1 MTGVFD
7 ALAADRGR
15 LERASAAQ
23 RVAEVLRDHITEGLL
38 APGTRLSEEALGEA
52 LTVSRNTLREA
63 FRLLADERLVV
74 HELNRGVFVRILE
87 PADVADI
94 YTLRLALETA
104 GVRSL
109 RCAAPERLAA
119 VRAALNRAEAAEA
132 IGDWVTVGTADL
144 HFHQA
149 VAGIAGSERI
159 DECMARLVAE
169 LRLAFAAVPS
179 ARGLHAPFLR
189 RNQTLT
195 GLLESGEIDD
205 AEVELTSYLNDA
217 RAVIVRAMA
226 GSAMAGSAMAD
237 SVMTDGSMAGDATAG
252 SAMTDGAR

>member
-15 LERASAAQ
+15 LDRASAAQ
-23 RVAEVLRDHITEGLL
+23 RVADVLRDHITEGLL

-74 HELNRGVFVRILE
+74 HKMNRGVFVRILE
-87 PADVADI
+87 PDDVADI

-104 GVRSL
+104 GVRAL
-109 RCAAPERLAA
+109 RSATPERLAA
-119 VRAALNRAEAAEA
+119 VRTALNDAEAAEA
-132 IGDWVTVGTADL
+132 AGDWITVGTADL

-159 DECMARLVAE
+159 DECMARLMAE

-179 ARGLHAPFLR
+179 ASGLHAPFLR
-189 RNQTLT
+189 RNQTLA
-195 GLLESGEIDD
+195 GLLETGEIDD
-205 AEVELTSYLNDA
+205 AEVELTRYLDDA
-217 RAVIVRAMA
+217 RAVIIRA
-226 GSAMAGSAMAD
+226 
-237 SVMTDGSMAGDATAG
+237 MTDGSVSDGSMSDG
-252 SAMTDGAR
+252 SA

>member
-15 LERASAAQ
+15 IERASAAQ
-23 RVAEVLRDHITEGLL
+23 RVAEVLREHITEGRL

-52 LTVSRNTLREA
+52 LTISRNTLREA
-63 FRLLADERLVV
+63 FRLLADQRLVV

-104 GVRSL
+104 GVRAL
-109 RCAAPERLAA
+109 RAATPERLAA
-119 VRAALNRAEAAEA
+119 VRTALARAEDAEA
-132 IGDWVTVGTADL
+132 FGDWVTVGTADL

-149 VAGIAGSERI
+149 IAGLAGSRRI
-159 DECMARLVAE
+159 DECMARLMAE

-179 ARGLHAPFLR
+179 ASGLHEPFLR
-189 RNQTLT
+189 RNQTLA
-195 GLLESGEIDD
+195 GLLEAGEIDD
-205 AEVELTSYLNDA
+205 AEVELTRYLNDA
-217 RAVIVRAMA
+217 RAVIVRAM
-226 GSAMAGSAMAD
+226 
-237 SVMTDGSMAGDATAG
+237 
-252 SAMTDGAR
+252 TDGAA

>member
-15 LERASAAQ
+15 LDRASAAQ

-63 FRLLADERLVV
+63 FRLLADQRLVV

-87 PADVADI
+87 PDDVADI

-104 GVRSL
+104 GVRALHS
-109 RCAAPERLAA
+109 AAPERLAA
-119 VRAALNRAEAAEA
+119 VRTALSCAEAAEA
-132 IGDWVTVGTADL
+132 VGDWVTVGTADL

-149 VAGIAGSERI
+149 VAGIAGSRRI
-159 DECMARLVAE
+159 DECMARLMAE

-195 GLLESGEIDD
+195 GLLETGEIDD
-205 AEVELTSYLNDA
+205 AVVELTRYLDDA
-217 RAVIVRAMA
+217 RAVIVRAMTD
-226 GSAMAGSAMAD
+226 GP
-237 SVMTDGSMAGDATAG
+237 MTDGP
-252 SAMTDGAR
+252 MTDGPMAGGPMAGGAMPDGPVTGSAR

>member
-23 RVAEVLRDHITEGLL
+23 RVAEVLRDHITEGRL

-104 GVRSL
+104 GVRAL
-109 RCAAPERLAA
+109 RSAAPERLAA
-119 VRAALNRAEAAEA
+119 LRAALDRAEAAEA

-149 VAGIAGSERI
+149 VAGIAGSRRI
-159 DECMARLVAE
+159 DECMARLLAE

-179 ARGLHAPFLR
+179 ARALHAPFLR

-217 RAVIVRAMA
+217 RAVIVRAMTENA
-226 GSAMAGSAMAD
+226 TAESAMREGATAQSP
-237 SVMTDGSMAGDATAG
+237 MTDG
-252 SAMTDGAR
+252 AMTDGAR